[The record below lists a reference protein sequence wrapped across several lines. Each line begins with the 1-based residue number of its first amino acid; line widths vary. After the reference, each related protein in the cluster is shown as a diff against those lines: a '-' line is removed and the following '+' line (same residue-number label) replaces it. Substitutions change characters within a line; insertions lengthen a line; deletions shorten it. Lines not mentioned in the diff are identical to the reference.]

1 MEAFGG
7 RAPDQGRI
15 AAEGSSYLAAF
26 PDLDYV
32 TSCTLAWQS
41 DWPLAP
47 AAAEGEDVA
56 AGGER
61 PAAEG
66 VAAATEDA
74 TAASAAAAAAGE
86 GGAAS
91 RGEGAAAASATGG
104 ARPPP
109 PSPDRAPPP
118 PQPLPRFDVKK
129 LPVKLNGDAEQK
141 FFW

>member
-61 PAAEG
+61 SAAEG

-74 TAASAAAAAAGE
+74 AAAAAAGE
-86 GGAAS
+86 GGAAT

-109 PSPDRAPPP
+109 PGPDQAPPP
-118 PQPLPRFDVKK
+118 PQPLPRFDIKK